1 MVFNP
6 CLVWS
11 NLLYHKTT
19 NMKYNELTAFII
31 GISLIVIAAILY
43 GWSDNTSNGQ
53 LGRNLETISII
64 VLIAALINI
73 VISFLI
79 SNKQK

>member
-1 MVFNP
+1 
-6 CLVWS
+6 
-11 NLLYHKTT
+11 
-19 NMKYNELTAFII
+19 MKYNELTAFII

-43 GWSDNTSNGQ
+43 GWSDNTSDGQ

-64 VLIAALINI
+64 VLIAGLINI